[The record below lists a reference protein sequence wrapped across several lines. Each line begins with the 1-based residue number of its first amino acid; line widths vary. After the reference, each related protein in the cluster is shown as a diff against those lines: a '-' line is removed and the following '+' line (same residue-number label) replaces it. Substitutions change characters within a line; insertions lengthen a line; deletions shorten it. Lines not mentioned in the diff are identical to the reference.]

1 MLFCTVYV
9 IGSLSIKAN
18 AYDIYYPDPSSILAY
33 TYWQNLGV
41 NEMATNAVSNG
52 AGGVISGNMYVENG
66 HMYKIV
72 LDNTGD
78 RSTRICFPRLSGNY
92 QMYTAYNSNAAL
104 AWNSGSGPMVME
116 FYANQQLDPSR
127 CFCYGYSGTVA
138 PITFKFFEY
147 VGGKSY
153 MFHYCLEFTP
163 PEYNY
168 SVNFITFSG
177 NYSGWEVY
185 PILFKYKSNLTDN
198 ERSSFGYPST
208 GQSIDELKLQS
219 KEQFEKQIA
228 ESKKQHEEQMDTSKV
243 TEVNGIADNLV
254 KSGNEKTKSLLYP
267 VQWAIDTA
275 HNLASAPSTGTIT
288 IPVIFGSGTF
298 DIDLTVLERNVPSVW
313 SFIQNFIRFI
323 VALGILRGIFGLFK
337 GVDG

>member
-1 MLFCTVYV
+1 M
-9 IGSLSIKAN
+9 S
-18 AYDIYYPDPSSILAY
+18 
-33 TYWQNLGV
+33 
-41 NEMATNAVSNG
+41 TNAVSNG
-52 AGGVISGNMYVENG
+52 ASGVISGNMYMENG
-66 HMYKIV
+66 NMYRIV

-92 QMYTAYNSNAAL
+92 QMYTAYNNSAAL

-116 FYANQQLDPSR
+116 FFANQQFDASR
-127 CFCYGYSGTVA
+127 CFCYGASGTVS

-168 SVNFITFSG
+168 SVNFITFSN

-198 ERSSFGYPST
+198 ERSTFGYPST
-208 GQSIDELKLQS
+208 GQSVDELKLQS

-228 ESKKQHEEQMDTSKV
+228 ESKKQHDEAMDTSDSSKV
-243 TEVNGIADNLV
+243 GGIADTLV

-267 VQWAIDTA
+267 IQWAISTA
-275 HNLASAPSTGTIT
+275 HGLANAPSTGI
-288 IPVIFGSGTF
+288 IALPGIFGSDSF
-298 DIDLTVLERNVPSVW
+298 SVDLTVFERNIPTVW
-313 SFIQNFIRFI
+313 FFIQNFIRFI
-323 VALGILRGIFGLFK
+323 ISFGIIKGILSLFK